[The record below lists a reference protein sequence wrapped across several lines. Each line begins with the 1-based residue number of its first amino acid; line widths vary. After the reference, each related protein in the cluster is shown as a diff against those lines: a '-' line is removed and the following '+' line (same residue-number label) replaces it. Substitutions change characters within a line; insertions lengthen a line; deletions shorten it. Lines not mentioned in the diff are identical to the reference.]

1 MILQRQ
7 HSVVLAAILS
17 LFAVIAPAGAAQPV
31 SPEIWYHV
39 GADRVA
45 AALAARGIPVQP
57 GQVEFLA
64 SVRSRRPEPA
74 LEIERLQ
81 RASRDSILA
90 RIHCRTPGECL
101 PFYVVLHFSGKQDA
115 PAMIERMYPVAS
127 PARAA
132 SNPVR
137 PNWVVRTGQR
147 ATIVLQGEN
156 LRATTSVICLQN
168 GQRGES
174 IRVSSLD
181 RKRIMVGEIVGPGLL
196 HGTL

>member
-7 HSVVLAAILS
+7 ISAVLAAILS
-17 LFAVIAPAGAAQPV
+17 LFAVTGHARSAQPV
-31 SPEIWYHV
+31 SPEVWFSI

-45 AALAARGIPVQP
+45 AALAAREIPVQP

-64 SVRSRRPEPA
+64 SVRSKRPEPP

-81 RASRDSILA
+81 TASRDSVLA
-90 RIHCRTPGECL
+90 RIHCRNAGECL
-101 PFYVVLHFSGKQDA
+101 PFYVVLHLSGEQDA
-115 PAMIERMYPVAS
+115 QAMIGRIHPTAS
-127 PARAA
+127 PVRAA

-137 PNWVVRTGQR
+137 PQWVVRTGQT

-156 LRATTSVICLQN
+156 LRATTPVICLQN
-168 GQRGES
+168 GRQGES

-181 RKRIMVGEIVGPGLL
+181 RKRIMVGEIIGPGLL
-196 HGTL
+196 RGAL